1 MAIMVKRAFILSFCL
16 AAALIS
22 SLPAQTLYVA
32 TGSKGALGVL
42 YTVNPTTAAFTMV
55 APITT
60 STGAIGMTGMAFDP
74 LNGVL
79 YGVTGLESPTSPR
92 NLVTINPLTGAATVV
107 GSLMDVTNPGFSVGL
122 SDISF
127 RSDGTLFGLSPSS
140 LFTVNL
146 ATGGLMSIGSTGGNN
161 PGGAL
166 AFNSAGTLYTASSA
180 AGNLSTL
187 NPATGARTTGPLLT
201 NSPHAG
207 NLGAMNAFAFSG
219 ADVLYGT
226 DSDRA
231 QNGATTVAVNL
242 VTINTTTG
250 VVTNIGVLPNDV
262 DAIAFGPAVPEPS
275 TVALLGAGAIMAGLL
290 RRRARG

>member
-1 MAIMVKRAFILSFCL
+1 MTFMVKRVILIALGIASL
-16 AAALIS
+16 AITVR
-22 SLPAQTLYVA
+22 AQETLYAA
-32 TGSKGALGVL
+32 TGSKGAAGVL
-42 YTVNPTTAAFTMV
+42 YTVNPVTAAFTMV

-60 STGAIGMTGMAFDP
+60 SGGAIGMTGMAFDP
-74 LNGVL
+74 LNGIL
-79 YGVTGLESPTSPR
+79 YGVTGFESPTSKR
-92 NLVTINPLTGAATVV
+92 SLVTINPTTGSATVIGALLDS
-107 GSLMDVTNPGFSVGL
+107 GSANTI

-140 LFTVNL
+140 LYTINL
-146 ATGGLMSIGSTGGNN
+146 GTGALTSIGSTGSNT

-180 AGNLSTL
+180 VGRVDTL
-187 NPATGARTTGPLLT
+187 NPATGARTTGPLFT

-207 NLGAMNAFAFSG
+207 TLGAMNAFAFSG
-219 ADVLYGT
+219 ANVLYGS

-250 VVTNIGVLPNDV
+250 VVTNVGVLPNDV

-275 TVALLGAGAIMAGLL
+275 TLSLLGAGAVVAAFL
-290 RRRARG
+290 RRRARR